1 MSIVKNHIKQPSTTI
16 STDFNFP
23 IVNDVQSIEL
33 KNKTRLNEDGITKWQ
48 GDRDGGDN
56 RSKVLEDI
64 LNYTIDIQSSKK
76 PEKYGEWKATIERVI
91 EKTYGSDSVKL
102 KQIKSAMKLNFLTTS
117 GQSEEQRRIYFD
129 DLCERRFDRI
139 EHLINEFKLDKVN
152 Q

>member
-1 MSIVKNHIKQPSTTI
+1 MSIVKNHIKQSSTTI

-33 KNKTRLNEDGITKWQ
+33 KNKTRLNEDGITMWQ

-76 PEKYGEWKATIERVI
+76 A
-91 EKTYGSDSVKL
+91 
-102 KQIKSAMKLNFLTTS
+102 
-117 GQSEEQRRIYFD
+117 
-129 DLCERRFDRI
+129 
-139 EHLINEFKLDKVN
+139 
-152 Q
+152 